1 MGTTQIR
8 STANCRTHYKTVKA
22 PKIIIVTGLS
32 GSGKSTALAAFED
45 AGFYCVDNMPV
56 VMLPRFLELPGIQQA
71 DMAGMAFG
79 MDLREKGF
87 LDNFSNIF
95 KTISQKGYEPEIL
108 FLEAAEEII
117 LQRYSQTRRQHPV
130 DKGNSLLESIRS
142 EKVLMKGLKK
152 YADHVINTSRFN
164 VHDLKGT
171 INSIARQMVNL
182 PSMRIHV
189 VSFGFK
195 YGTPGD
201 ADLIIDVRFLAN
213 PYFIPELKELDGETA
228 EVKRFVLQN
237 ETARTFLSKYTEL
250 LDYLIPFYESEG
262 KAYLTVAVG
271 CTGGRHRSVAIAR
284 NIYEH
289 IHQDGKNITLTH
301 RDIHQ

>member
-1 MGTTQIR
+1 M
-8 STANCRTHYKTVKA
+8 KA

-56 VMLPRFLELPGIQQA
+56 VMLPRFLELHGVQQTEVT
-71 DMAGMAFG
+71 GMAFG
-79 MDLREKGF
+79 MDLREKSF
-87 LDNFSNIF
+87 LDDFP
-95 KTISQKGYEPEIL
+95 TISVNVRQKGYELDIL

-117 LQRYSQTRRQHPV
+117 LQRFNQTRRHHPI
-130 DKGNSLLESIRS
+130 DQGNSLLESIHS
-142 EKVLMKGLKK
+142 EKILMKGLKK
-152 YADHVINTSRFN
+152 YADHVIDTSRLN
-164 VHDLKGT
+164 VHELKGK
-171 INSIARQMVNL
+171 INSIARRMVNL
-182 PSMRIHV
+182 SSMRIHI

-195 YGTPGD
+195 YGTPSD

-213 PYFIPELKELDGETA
+213 PYFIPELKELDGETT
-228 EVKRFVLQN
+228 EVERFVLEN
-237 ETARTFLSKYTEL
+237 ETARTFLAKYTEL
-250 LDYLIPFYESEG
+250 LDYLIPLYEREG

-289 IHQDGKNITLTH
+289 IHQAEKNITLTH
-301 RDIHQ
+301 RDIRQQ

>member
-1 MGTTQIR
+1 
-8 STANCRTHYKTVKA
+8 VKV

-32 GSGKSTALAAFED
+32 GSGKSTALAVFED

-56 VMLPRFLELPGIQQA
+56 VMLPQFLELIGIHKTEVT
-71 DMAGMAFG
+71 GMAFG
-79 MDLREKGF
+79 MDLRERHF
-87 LDNFSNIF
+87 LDNFPDISNDVR
-95 KTISQKGYEPEIL
+95 QKGYELEIL
-108 FLEAAEEII
+108 FLEASEEII

-130 DKGNSLLESIRS
+130 NQGNSLLESIRS

-152 YADHVINTSRFN
+152 YADHVINTSRYN
-164 VHDLKGT
+164 VHELKGK

-182 PSMRIHV
+182 PSMRIHI

-195 YGTPGD
+195 YGTPSD

-213 PYFIPELKELDGETA
+213 PYFIPELKELDGETI
-228 EVKRFVLQN
+228 EVERFVLQN
-237 ETARTFLSKYTEL
+237 ETAAIFLSKYTEL
-250 LDYLIPFYESEG
+250 LDYLIPLYEREG

-289 IHQDGKNITLTH
+289 IHRAEKNTTLTH
-301 RDIHQ
+301 RDIRQQ